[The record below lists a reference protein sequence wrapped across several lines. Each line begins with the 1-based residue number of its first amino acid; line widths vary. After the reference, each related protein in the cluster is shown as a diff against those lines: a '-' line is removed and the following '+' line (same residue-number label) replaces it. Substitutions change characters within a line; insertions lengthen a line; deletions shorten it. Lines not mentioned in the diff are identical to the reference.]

1 MGDAI
6 HFLENEADYLKEHF
20 GLSGA
25 ISFAKQMASGVDVA
39 DVENLAKEAFESN
52 VTQDLLHAVE
62 YQYPSLA
69 QNFFPT
75 VKHLLAGLARD
86 VCVDETDYFYWLA
99 GSGLSN

>member
-1 MGDAI
+1 MGGAI
-6 HFLENEADYLKEHF
+6 HFLGDEADYLKEHF

-52 VTQDLLHAVE
+52 VTQDLLHTVE

-99 GSGLSN
+99 GSSLSN